1 MAEGGV
7 DTTSDRPV
15 YKQIADL
22 LRSAIERGDLGP
34 GERLPSETELMKRYG
49 VAQGTVRQAV
59 GLLRS
64 EGVVVAE
71 HGRGVFV
78 RARPRLRRLAHDRFA
93 RRHREAG
100 KSAYDAEA
108 EAEKV
113 TAFVD
118 QIDVHPDKASADISH
133 RLGLRKGAKVLVRS
147 RRYLSDGQPTETATS
162 YIPWEL
168 AKGTPMTENNP
179 GPGGIYARIEE
190 RGHKLGRFAE
200 EVTARMPTPDE
211 MKALRLAP
219 GSPVIGLVRTAY
231 DVDGQ
236 AVEVCDTVMSA
247 DLYVLNYELPAN

>member
-1 MAEGGV
+1 VAEGV
-7 DTTSDRPV
+7 DPSSDRPV

-22 LRSAIERGDLGP
+22 LRGMIERGELGP
-34 GERLPSETELMKRYG
+34 GERLPSETELTKRYG

-64 EGVVVAE
+64 EGIVIAE

-78 RARPRLRRLAHDRFA
+78 RPRPRLRRLAYDRFA

-118 QIDVHPDKASADISH
+118 QINVHADKASAEVAG

-147 RRYLSDGQPTETATS
+147 RRYLSDDQPTEIATS

-168 AKGTPMTENNP
+168 ARGTKMVEENP

-190 RGHKLGRFAE
+190 GGHKLGRFTE

-231 DVDGQ
+231 DVDGM
-236 AVEVCDTVMSA
+236 AVEICDTVMSA
-247 DLYVLNYELPAN
+247 DLYALFYELPAT